1 MTKRIIPVAVVVCYG
16 ALSGCSRTDVEL
28 AESISAGNVARG
40 YRTFRRLGC
49 GSCHEIDGD
58 QTTRGH
64 VGPAL
69 DEFALQSY
77 LPGGLVN
84 EPDSLVRW
92 LRFPRELAPGT
103 AMPDLDVSEQDARD
117 LAAYLYTLR

>member
-1 MTKRIIPVAVVVCYG
+1 MKPLLLGICL
-16 ALSGCSRTDVEL
+16 LSAASSACAGGDRKL
-28 AESISAGNVARG
+28 AEDITGGRVARG
-40 YRTFRRLGC
+40 QSAFRRLGC

-58 QTTRGH
+58 FTTQGH

-77 LPGGLVN
+77 LPGGLAN
-84 EPDSLVRW
+84 TPDTLVRW
-92 LRFPRELAPGT
+92 IRFPRQVVKTT
-103 AMPDLDVSEQDARD
+103 AMPELGVSEKDARD